1 MDVLYL
7 DVILA
12 TFVEVFKNLIKVRR
26 LFYLD
31 WFILIAEDIDF
42 IRPFKIKQSTNYTS
56 KLEQGCAA
64 RCQ

>member
-31 WFILIAEDIDF
+31 WFVLIAEDIDF
-42 IRPFKIKQSTNYTS
+42 IRPLQIKQSTHYTS
-56 KLEQGCAA
+56 KLEQRRAVY
-64 RCQ
+64 CQ